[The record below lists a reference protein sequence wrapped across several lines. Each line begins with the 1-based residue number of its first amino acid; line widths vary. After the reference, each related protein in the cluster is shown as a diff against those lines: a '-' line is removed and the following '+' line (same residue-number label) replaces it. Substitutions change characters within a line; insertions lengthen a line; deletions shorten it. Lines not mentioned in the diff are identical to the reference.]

1 MNRWIEAAR
10 PRTLPLALANILLG
24 NFLAFSKGNFS
35 FITGILTILT
45 TLFLQILSNFANDYG
60 DSKKGTDNLDRKV
73 AMRTVQT
80 GKISLNE
87 MKKGIYFLITISFLT
102 GIGLIYFSLK
112 QASLNEILIFLSLG
126 IFAILSSIGYTMGKK
141 PYGYLGLGDL
151 FVFLFFGL
159 IGTMGSYYLQTLDF
173 NFWILMPASS
183 VGFLSIAVLNLNN
196 LRDLENDKKNGKI
209 SMVVRMGFNKGIV
222 YQKILILFG
231 CIGFLIYN
239 LFFNNL
245 YSYLLLAL
253 GILPLLKL
261 FFEINNKMKPE
272 ELDPY
277 LKKTAL
283 STLWMVIVFGISQF
297 IQ

>member
-87 MKKGIYFLITISFLT
+87 MKKGIYFLITISFFT

-112 QASLNEILIFLSLG
+112 QASLNEILIFFSLG

-277 LKKTAL
+277 LKQTAL

>member
-112 QASLNEILIFLSLG
+112 QASLNEILIFFSLG

>member
-87 MKKGIYFLITISFLT
+87 MKKGIYFLMAISFLT

-112 QASLNEILIFLSLG
+112 QASLNEILLFLLLG

-173 NFWILMPASS
+173 NYWILMPASS

-196 LRDLENDKKNGKI
+196 LRDIENDKKNGKI

-231 CIGFLIYN
+231 CLGFLIYN